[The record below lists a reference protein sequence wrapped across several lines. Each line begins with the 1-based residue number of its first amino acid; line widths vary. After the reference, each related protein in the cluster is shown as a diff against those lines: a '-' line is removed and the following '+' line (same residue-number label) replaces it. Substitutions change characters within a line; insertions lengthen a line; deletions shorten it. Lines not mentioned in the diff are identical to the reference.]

1 MSVVVAV
8 KENGIV
14 YMGAD
19 TQSTAGK
26 KKKNELNE
34 SNFKIRRMGNG
45 ILVGTCGEV
54 SSSQLL
60 FSERNLFTLDSDGKL
75 TKRHIVKEIIPK
87 IIEVLKKGNKLDK
100 DDGTMELAFLIAYKD
115 CLYEILS
122 DFFVLNLAK
131 FAARG
136 AGSEFVLYSLS
147 KENLPVRE
155 RILQALRISAKRIAS
170 VSAPYVLID
179 TEKQNYE
186 VVEE

>member
-1 MSVVVAV
+1 MSVIVAV

-34 SNFKIRRMGNG
+34 SNFKIRRMENG

-60 FSERNLFTLDSDGKL
+60 FSKMNLFTLDSDGKL

-100 DDGTMELAFLIAYKD
+100 DDGTMNLSFLIAYKD
-115 CLYEILS
+115 CLYEVWG
-122 DFFVLNLAK
+122 DFFVLSVAK

-136 AGSEFVLYSLS
+136 SGREFALYPLS
-147 KENLPVRE
+147 KKNLSVRE
-155 RILQALRISAKRIAS
+155 RILQALRISEKRVAA